1 VQWEA
6 ARYRLRSGQFSQ
18 SGPNRD
24 KVIQVMSMSSAEHH
38 DAQTTSPD
46 TPRLGEKLK
55 AVGLAA
61 IAIAALIAMAGWLYF
76 LASLIM
82 GLAIWIFS

>member
-1 VQWEA
+1 
-6 ARYRLRSGQFSQ
+6 
-18 SGPNRD
+18 
-24 KVIQVMSMSSAEHH
+24 MSMSSAKHH

-55 AVGLAA
+55 AVGLEAGFA
-61 IAIAALIAMAGWLYF
+61 IAVLIAMTGWLYF
-76 LASLIM
+76 LASLIL

>member
-1 VQWEA
+1 MRRPPA
-6 ARYRLRSGQFSQ
+6 
-18 SGPNRD
+18 
-24 KVIQVMSMSSAEHH
+24 
-38 DAQTTSPD
+38 PD

-55 AVGLAA
+55 AVGVASGF
-61 IAIAALIAMAGWLYF
+61 AIAALIAMAGWLYF

>member
-1 VQWEA
+1 
-6 ARYRLRSGQFSQ
+6 
-18 SGPNRD
+18 
-24 KVIQVMSMSSAEHH
+24 VIQVMSMSSVEHH

-55 AVGLAA
+55 AVGLTASF
-61 IAIAALIAMAGWLYF
+61 AIAALIAMAGWLYF

-82 GLAIWIFS
+82 GLAIWMFS